1 MFNTSGVSAAEL
13 HSLFLQ
19 SNTSSFYFAQFEWVE
34 KSSGHFLQLQME
46 NQSGFQLSLKLFP
59 VTWPSVSAAGGWP
72 QCDLMLSVMSTS
84 FALIVKECFGGKK
97 LHISGLQTLAK
108 FLVSFPYL
116 CKCWKM
122 LKESRRGQK
131 VLVYVLSGTWRLFFF
146 LVSSADSSSQDMLDL
161 NITWRH

>member
-1 MFNTSGVSAAEL
+1 MGRKTIWSLPAAADGKSVRISAEFEAVSCHVTLCQRCRRLASVWSDAVCHVYLICTDSKRMF
-13 HSLFLQ
+13 
-19 SNTSSFYFAQFEWVE
+19 
-34 KSSGHFLQLQME
+34 
-46 NQSGFQLSLKLFP
+46 
-59 VTWPSVSAAGGWP
+59 GW
-72 QCDLMLSVMSTS
+72 
-84 FALIVKECFGGKK
+84 EK

-146 LVSSADSSSQDMLDL
+146 WVSSADSSSQDMLDL
-161 NITWRH
+161 NTTWRH